1 MTNYSY
7 LNTITFNISIRYP
20 IIIGYYNINTVI
32 VQLAR
37 HTKTRIFCALS
48 EHASSQ
54 ILYIF

>member
-20 IIIGYYNINTVI
+20 IIIGYYNNNIVI
-32 VQLAR
+32 VQQAC
-37 HTKTRIFCALS
+37 HKKTRNFCAIS
-48 EHASSQ
+48 EHAPSH